1 MNILIISNSLSVTPI
16 TIPMSIPLPGTVV
29 GISGFTGRGGGEPFS
44 SPVGVFGGWGFSC
57 IISFSVSVKESKN
70 QNI

>member
-44 SPVGVFGGWGFSC
+44 SPGVFGGGGFSC
-57 IISFSVSVKESKN
+57 IIFFSVSVKESKN